1 MKIAVL
7 DDDLND
13 LHVLCTIL
21 DKICADHMPRPI
33 VRAFTDD
40 KKFLV
45 HMSSARADIVFL
57 DIYLKEHTGIKTAQ
71 ILRSFNTNCAI
82 IFVTTSRDHAVEAFS
97 VTAAHYLIKPV
108 TEAGVRE
115 ALARTPFFKKEYPT
129 IPLTIDYMEHRV
141 PIENIR
147 YVDADGRRCCFHL
160 TDGTVLTPYI
170 TLARVRELLENMPM
184 FLSCHR
190 SLLVNMDDI
199 RKITSKGILLT
210 DGILLPIAT
219 RRSSEVERCYRSYM
233 LKKMRAGFSS

>member
-71 ILRSFNTNCAI
+71 ILRS
-82 IFVTTSRDHAVEAFS
+82 
-97 VTAAHYLIKPV
+97 
-108 TEAGVRE
+108 
-115 ALARTPFFKKEYPT
+115 
-129 IPLTIDYMEHRV
+129 
-141 PIENIR
+141 
-147 YVDADGRRCCFHL
+147 
-160 TDGTVLTPYI
+160 
-170 TLARVRELLENMPM
+170 
-184 FLSCHR
+184 
-190 SLLVNMDDI
+190 
-199 RKITSKGILLT
+199 
-210 DGILLPIAT
+210 
-219 RRSSEVERCYRSYM
+219 
-233 LKKMRAGFSS
+233 

>member
-108 TEAGVRE
+108 TEAGGRE
-115 ALARTPFFKKEYPT
+115 ALARTPFFRRSARRFRLQ
-129 IPLTIDYMEHRV
+129 LTTWSTAYRLKISAM
-141 PIENIR
+141 
-147 YVDADGRRCCFHL
+147 L
-160 TDGTVLTPYI
+160 
-170 TLARVRELLENMPM
+170 MPM
-184 FLSCHR
+184 GAVAAF
-190 SLLVNMDDI
+190 I
-199 RKITSKGILLT
+199 
-210 DGILLPIAT
+210 
-219 RRSSEVERCYRSYM
+219 
-233 LKKMRAGFSS
+233 